1 MSNYWAEK
9 GEHNSYMHKTSSGSN
24 VDTTEEVDVQTGG
37 QQHTKE
43 IRSREQ
49 QNLEGGQQGP
59 GTR

>member
-1 MSNYWAEK
+1 
-9 GEHNSYMHKTSSGSN
+9 MHKTSSGSN